1 MDAMGNAPL
10 SKERQILHGA
20 TDVRSSSVAGQGPRC
35 AGHVR
40 GANSAGV
47 FS

>member
-10 SKERQILHGA
+10 SKDREILHGA
-20 TDVRSSSVAGQGPRC
+20 TDVRSSSVHDLRDE
-35 AGHVR
+35 
-40 GANSAGV
+40 